1 MLFNNISSI
10 VKNQELLSIDYV
22 PKYIV
27 GRDEEIK
34 ELVFQL
40 SYLFKEYPSLP
51 NFIVYGSVGT
61 GKTTCINHVLGEL
74 EKSAK
79 EKELNLKII
88 KVKCSESKTKYEVLK
103 KIYSQISQDDR
114 MPNTS
119 SDIYNEIVKRLC
131 VKGLYLLIFL
141 DEAHELKDGELNN
154 TLYTISRLGGDIC
167 FSDFKAKELTESK
180 KSNIGYIIVSN
191 DPNIR
196 NKLKDNTKSSLT
208 RDNMIFKRYEPSEI
222 VQILQKRITDGAIYP
237 EKIEEGVL
245 EYISG
250 ISVNQ
255 GQDARYGLILL
266 NNVAKECEKRNCDKI
281 TIKITQEVNDILLQD
296 YMKSL
301 LRDQPKLYLDILN
314 IIYQLHIKKH
324 AINSKIIY
332 DEYILNEK
340 FDKVNYSRISQI
352 ITSLEKDSIIY
363 VTHSKKTKLRN
374 LSIQEN
380 VDEIEEVLRE
390 KGYLQ
395 I

>member
-1 MLFNNISSI
+1 MLFNNVSNII
-10 VKNQELLSIDYV
+10 KNQELLSIDYV
-22 PKYIV
+22 PKNIV
-27 GRDEEIK
+27 GRDPEIK

-61 GKTTCINHVLGEL
+61 GKTTCINHVLSEL
-74 EKSAK
+74 EKSSK
-79 EKELNLKII
+79 EKEINLKIV

-103 KIYSQISQDDR
+103 KIYSQISSDGK

-119 SDIYNEIVKRLC
+119 SDIYNEIVKKLC

-167 FSDFKAKELTESK
+167 FSDFKPKELTESK

-191 DPNIR
+191 DPNLR

-208 RDNMIFKRYEPSEI
+208 RENMIFKRYEPGEI
-222 VQILQKRITDGAIYP
+222 VQILQSRIDNGAIYE
-237 EKIEEGVL
+237 EKIEIGVL

-250 ISVNQ
+250 VSVNQ

-266 NNVAKECEKRNCDKI
+266 NNVAKECEKRNCKQI
-281 TIKITQEVNDILLQD
+281 TIKLTEEVNDILLQD

-301 LRDQPKLYLDILN
+301 LRDQPRLYLDILC
-314 IIYQLHIKKH
+314 IIYQLHKSNRP
-324 AINSKIIY
+324 INSKVIY
-332 DEYILNEK
+332 DEYVLNQK
-340 FDKVNYSRISQI
+340 FDKVNYSRISQV
-352 ITSLEKDSIIY
+352 ITSMEKDSILY

-380 VDEIEEVLRE
+380 LDEIEEVLKE
-390 KGYLQ
+390 KGYEL
-395 I
+395 

>member
-1 MLFNNISSI
+1 MPGL
-10 VKNQELLSIDYV
+10 VCQV
-22 PKYIV
+22 
-27 GRDEEIK
+27 IK
-34 ELVFQL
+34 
-40 SYLFKEYPSLP
+40 
-51 NFIVYGSVGT
+51 
-61 GKTTCINHVLGEL
+61 
-74 EKSAK
+74 
-79 EKELNLKII
+79 
-88 KVKCSESKTKYEVLK
+88 
-103 KIYSQISQDDR
+103 
-114 MPNTS
+114 
-119 SDIYNEIVKRLC
+119 
-131 VKGLYLLIFL
+131 
-141 DEAHELKDGELNN
+141 
-154 TLYTISRLGGDIC
+154 
-167 FSDFKAKELTESK
+167 
-180 KSNIGYIIVSN
+180 
-191 DPNIR
+191 
-196 NKLKDNTKSSLT
+196 
-208 RDNMIFKRYEPSEI
+208 
-222 VQILQKRITDGAIYP
+222 
-237 EKIEEGVL
+237 
-245 EYISG
+245 
-250 ISVNQ
+250 
-255 GQDARYGLILL
+255 
-266 NNVAKECEKRNCDKI
+266 KRNCDKI